1 MSADCVRVM
10 CVRERREMMETEI
23 KDKKRKRRQ
32 RGREDGSYRTFI
44 LGNWGVSALLREN
57 EVPHYRLVPGN
68 EMIDEK
74 EKQQ

>member
-1 MSADCVRVM
+1 M
-10 CVRERREMMETEI
+10 RERREMLETEI
-23 KDKKRKRRQ
+23 EDKKRRQ
-32 RGREDGSYRTFI
+32 RGREDRIYRTFI
-44 LGNWGVSALLREN
+44 LGNWRISVLLHEN